1 MQAII
6 FLKIY
11 SHTRGRRTDED
22 TITQVRARGGSHY
35 HGRWDRPWQSAQ
47 GSSLPEC
54 YIAGINEAAAVAAA
68 EQGLP
73 RLTGSEKQVAW
84 ATTIRDELLGRCE
97 GWIKETI
104 KMAEGKA
111 TDEDLARFRE
121 ETGKALETLKSKT
134 SASWWIDHRGDSSVD
149 LINGVLQ

>member
-1 MQAII
+1 MA
-6 FLKIY
+6 K
-11 SHTRGRRTDED
+11 H
-22 TITQVRARGGSHY
+22 TITHKCGHAVVHNITGPMKN
-35 HGRWDRPWQSAQ
+35 RPWQVERLKGQ
-47 GSSLPEC
+47 VCREC

-97 GWIKETI
+97 GWIKKTI
-104 KMAEGKA
+104 EMAEGKA